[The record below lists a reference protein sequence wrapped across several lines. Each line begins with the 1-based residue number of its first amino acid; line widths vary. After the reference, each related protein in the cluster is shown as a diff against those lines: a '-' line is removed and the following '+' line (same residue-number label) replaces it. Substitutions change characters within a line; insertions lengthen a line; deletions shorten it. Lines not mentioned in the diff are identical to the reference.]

1 MSNLNDIG
9 NLIHLPIDEIQ
20 PTEGT
25 NVSEFLI
32 TATAQALNKL
42 GGRNW
47 VPIIVKKIGDEQYEI
62 IGNSFIYAVAEKAGL
77 RKIWCI
83 VADSSKETEELT
95 KILSNETT
103 PKINLSIATREEI
116 QAALQFLIEK
126 PGTDFSGVKLLIATN
141 RLDEDPSRPYWKTLE
156 PIAALKCGI
165 TKGKKLNALKE
176 VFCLQP
182 QSQPE
187 VVTDIDVED
196 TKETV
201 STLSNLTVKN
211 LKELAK
217 QRGISGYNTKKKL
230 ELIKL
235 LS

>member
-9 NLIHLPIDEIQ
+9 NLICLPMDEIQ
-20 PTEGT
+20 PNKGT

-32 TATAQALNKL
+32 TATAQTLSRL

-47 VPIIVKKIGDEQYEI
+47 VPVIVKKIGDEQYEV

-77 RKIWCI
+77 AEVWCI
-83 VADSSKETEELT
+83 VADASDETEELAR
-95 KILSNETT
+95 ILSNEIT

-126 PGTDFSGVKLLIATN
+126 PGTDFTGVKLLVATN

-156 PIAALKCGI
+156 PIAALRCGI

-176 VFCLQP
+176 VFYLQP

-187 VVTDIDVED
+187 VVTDINLED

-201 STLSNLTVKN
+201 SNLRNLTVTE
-211 LKELAK
+211 LKKLAR
-217 QRGISGYNTKKKL
+217 QRGIKGYSTKNKM

>member
-1 MSNLNDIG
+1 MSNLNDVG

-20 PTEGT
+20 PNEGT
-25 NVSEFLI
+25 DVSEFLI

-47 VPIIVKKIGDEQYEI
+47 VPIIVKKIGEEQYEV

-77 RKIWCI
+77 KKIWCI

-103 PKINLSIATREEI
+103 PKINLSTATRDEI
-116 QAALQFLIEK
+116 QSAFQYLIEK
-126 PGTDFSGVKLLIATN
+126 PGTGLNSVKLLVATN
-141 RLDEDPSRPYWKTLE
+141 RIDEDPSRRYWKTLE

-165 TKGKKLNALKE
+165 TKGKKLDALKE

-187 VVTDIDVED
+187 VVTDIDLED
-196 TKETV
+196 TKENV
-201 STLSNLTVKN
+201 SNLSNLTVKK

-217 QRGISGYNTKKKL
+217 ERGISGYNTKKKM